1 MEHYINKNILID
13 KLLEYD
19 LTYDNNILYTFQ
31 ELRNNTDFDND
42 IILLNNCIE
51 YLDNMIYETNNY
63 INNYVSN
70 EYEYI
75 IEKKFLNNLYEAKN
89 HIINYLKS
97 LNETDILSELLHEI
111 NIN

>member
-13 KLLEYD
+13 ELLEYN
-19 LTYDNNILYTFQ
+19 LTYYDDLLYTFQ
-31 ELRNNTDFDND
+31 ELRNSTNFDTD